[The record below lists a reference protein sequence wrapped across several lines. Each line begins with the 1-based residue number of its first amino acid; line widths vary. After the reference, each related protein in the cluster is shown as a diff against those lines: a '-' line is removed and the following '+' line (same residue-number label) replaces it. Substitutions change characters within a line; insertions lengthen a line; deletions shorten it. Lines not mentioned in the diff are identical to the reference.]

1 MCSKDKVKIGIIGA
15 METEVAALLEAMETG
30 RTEIIADMTFHESL
44 LHGREAVVVQ
54 CGVGKVNAGI
64 CTQTL
69 IREFGA
75 THIINTGVA
84 GSLNNQID
92 IGDFVICVDA
102 VQHDFDVSSL
112 GFGRGEI
119 PYTGISA
126 FKSDPLLRE
135 KAVAAVRTD
144 APGHQVFE
152 GRVCSGDQF
161 IYKISQKEEIL
172 NNFGGDC
179 CEMEGAAIA
188 QVCHLNHTPFVII
201 RAISDKPDGSK
212 IVNFPE
218 FSKEAA
224 ASCARIVCSM
234 VSRL

>member
-1 MCSKDKVKIGIIGA
+1 MCNKDKIKIGIIGA
-15 METEVAALLEAMETG
+15 METEVAALKEAMETG
-30 RTEIIADMTFHESL
+30 RTEVISDMTFHEGL
-44 LHGREAVVVQ
+44 LHGREVVVVQ
-54 CGVGKVNAGI
+54 CGVGKVNAAI

-102 VQHDFDVSSL
+102 VQHDFNVASL
-112 GFGRGEI
+112 GFANGEI
-119 PYTGISA
+119 PYTGIAA
-126 FKSDPLLRE
+126 FKADPLLRE
-135 KAVAAVRTD
+135 KAVEAVRTD
-144 APGHQVFE
+144 APDHQVFE

-161 IYKISQKEEIL
+161 IFQISQKEEIL
-172 NNFGGDC
+172 RNFGGDC

-201 RAISDKPDGSK
+201 RAISDKPDGS
-212 IVNFPE
+212 IFVDFPE

-224 ASCARIVCSM
+224 ASCARIICSM
-234 VSRL
+234 VAHF

>member
-1 MCSKDKVKIGIIGA
+1 MKIGIIGA
-15 METEVAALLEAMETG
+15 METEVAALKEAMETG
-30 RTEIIADMTFHESL
+30 RTEVISDMTFHEGL
-44 LHGREAVVVQ
+44 LHGREVVVVQ
-54 CGVGKVNAGI
+54 CGVGKVNAAI

-102 VQHDFDVSSL
+102 VQHDFNVASL
-112 GFGRGEI
+112 GFANGEI
-119 PYTGISA
+119 PYTGIAA
-126 FKSDPLLRE
+126 FKADPLLRE
-135 KAVAAVRTD
+135 KAVEAVRTD
-144 APGHQVFE
+144 APDHQVFE

-161 IYKISQKEEIL
+161 IFQISQKEEIL
-172 NNFGGDC
+172 RNFGGDC

-201 RAISDKPDGSK
+201 RAISDKPDGS
-212 IVNFPE
+212 VFVDFPE

-234 VSRL
+234 VAHF

>member
-1 MCSKDKVKIGIIGA
+1 MCNKDKIKIGIIGA
-15 METEVAALLEAMETG
+15 METEVAALKEAMETG
-30 RTEIIADMTFHESL
+30 RTEVISDMTFHEGL
-44 LHGREAVVVQ
+44 LHGREVVVVQ
-54 CGVGKVNAGI
+54 CGVGKVNAAI

-69 IREFGA
+69 IREFGV

-102 VQHDFDVSSL
+102 VQHDFNVASL
-112 GFGRGEI
+112 GFANGEI
-119 PYTGISA
+119 PYTGIAA
-126 FKSDPLLRE
+126 FKADPLLRE
-135 KAVAAVRTD
+135 KAVEAVRTD
-144 APGHQVFE
+144 APDHQVFE

-161 IYKISQKEEIL
+161 IFQISQKEEIL
-172 NNFGGDC
+172 RNFGGDC

-201 RAISDKPDGSK
+201 RAISDKPDGS
-212 IVNFPE
+212 IFVDFPE

-234 VSRL
+234 VAHF

>member
-1 MCSKDKVKIGIIGA
+1 MCNKDKIKIGIIGA
-15 METEVAALLEAMETG
+15 METEVAALKEAMETG
-30 RTEIIADMTFHESL
+30 RTEVISDMTFHEGL
-44 LHGREAVVVQ
+44 LHGREVVVVQ
-54 CGVGKVNAGI
+54 CGVGKVNAAI
-64 CTQTL
+64 FTQPL
-69 IREFGA
+69 ILEFGV

-102 VQHDFDVSSL
+102 VQHDFNVASL
-112 GFGRGEI
+112 GFANGEI
-119 PYTGISA
+119 PYTGIAA
-126 FKSDPLLRE
+126 FKADPLLRE
-135 KAVAAVRTD
+135 KAVEAVRTD
-144 APGHQVFE
+144 APDHQVFE

-161 IYKISQKEEIL
+161 IFQISQKEEIL
-172 NNFGGDC
+172 RNFGGDC

-201 RAISDKPDGSK
+201 RAISDKPDGS
-212 IVNFPE
+212 VFVDFPE

-234 VSRL
+234 VAHF

>member
-1 MCSKDKVKIGIIGA
+1 MCNKDKIKIGIIGA
-15 METEVAALLEAMETG
+15 METEVAALKEAMETG
-30 RTEIIADMTFHESL
+30 RTEVISDMTFHEGL
-44 LHGREAVVVQ
+44 LHGREVVVVQ
-54 CGVGKVNAGI
+54 CGVGKVNAAI

-84 GSLNNQID
+84 GSLNNQIN

-102 VQHDFDVSSL
+102 VQHDFNVASL
-112 GFGRGEI
+112 GFANGEI
-119 PYTGISA
+119 PYTGIAA
-126 FKSDPLLRE
+126 FKADPLLRE
-135 KAVAAVRTD
+135 KAVEAVRTD
-144 APGHQVFE
+144 APDHQVFE

-161 IYKISQKEEIL
+161 IFQISQKEEIL
-172 NNFGGDC
+172 RNFGGDC

-201 RAISDKPDGSK
+201 RAISDKPDGS
-212 IVNFPE
+212 IFVDFPE

-234 VSRL
+234 VAHF

>member
-1 MCSKDKVKIGIIGA
+1 MCNKDKIIIGIIGA
-15 METEVAALLEAMETG
+15 METEVAALKEAMETG
-30 RTEIIADMTFHESL
+30 RTEVISDMTFHEGL
-44 LHGREAVVVQ
+44 LHGREVVVVQ
-54 CGVGKVNAGI
+54 CGVGKVNAAI

-102 VQHDFDVSSL
+102 VQHDFNVASL
-112 GFGRGEI
+112 GFANGEI
-119 PYTGISA
+119 PYTGIAA
-126 FKSDPLLRE
+126 FKADPLLRE
-135 KAVAAVRTD
+135 KAVEAVRTD
-144 APGHQVFE
+144 APDHQVFE

-161 IYKISQKEEIL
+161 IFQISQKEEIL
-172 NNFGGDC
+172 RNFGGDC

-201 RAISDKPDGSK
+201 RAISDKPDGS
-212 IVNFPE
+212 IFVDFPE

-234 VSRL
+234 VAHF

>member
-1 MCSKDKVKIGIIGA
+1 MCNKDKIKIGIIGA
-15 METEVAALLEAMETG
+15 METEVAALKEAMETG
-30 RTEIIADMTFHESL
+30 RTEVISDMTFHEGL
-44 LHGREAVVVQ
+44 LHGREVVVVQ
-54 CGVGKVNAGI
+54 CGVGKVNAAI

-69 IREFGA
+69 IREFGV

-102 VQHDFDVSSL
+102 VQHDFNVASL
-112 GFGRGEI
+112 GFANGEI
-119 PYTGISA
+119 PYTGIAA
-126 FKSDPLLRE
+126 FKADPLLRE
-135 KAVAAVRTD
+135 KAVEAVRTD
-144 APGHQVFE
+144 APDHQVFE

-161 IYKISQKEEIL
+161 IFQISQKEEIL
-172 NNFGGDC
+172 RNFGGDC

-201 RAISDKPDGSK
+201 RAISDKPDGS
-212 IVNFPE
+212 VFVDFPE

-234 VSRL
+234 VAHF

>member
-1 MCSKDKVKIGIIGA
+1 MCNKDKIKIGIIGA
-15 METEVAALLEAMETG
+15 METEVAALKEAMETG
-30 RTEIIADMTFHESL
+30 KAEVISDMTFHEGL
-44 LHGREAVVVQ
+44 LHGREVVVVQ
-54 CGVGKVNAGI
+54 CGVGKVNAAI

-102 VQHDFDVSSL
+102 VQHDFNVASL
-112 GFGRGEI
+112 GFANGEI
-119 PYTGISA
+119 PYTGIAA
-126 FKSDPLLRE
+126 FKADPLLRE
-135 KAVAAVRTD
+135 KAVEAVRTD
-144 APGHQVFE
+144 APDHQVFE

-161 IYKISQKEEIL
+161 IFQISQKEEIL
-172 NNFGGDC
+172 RNFGGDC

-201 RAISDKPDGSK
+201 RAISDKPDGS
-212 IVNFPE
+212 VFVDFPE

-234 VSRL
+234 VAHF

>member
-1 MCSKDKVKIGIIGA
+1 M
-15 METEVAALLEAMETG
+15 AALKEAMETG
-30 RTEIIADMTFHESL
+30 RTEVISDMTFHEGL
-44 LHGREAVVVQ
+44 LHGREVVVVQ
-54 CGVGKVNAGI
+54 CGVGKVNAAI

-102 VQHDFDVSSL
+102 VQHDFNVASL
-112 GFGRGEI
+112 GFANGEI
-119 PYTGISA
+119 PYTGIAA
-126 FKSDPLLRE
+126 FKADPLLRE
-135 KAVAAVRTD
+135 KAVEAVRTD
-144 APGHQVFE
+144 APDHQVFE

-161 IYKISQKEEIL
+161 IFQISQKEEIL
-172 NNFGGDC
+172 RNFGGDC

-201 RAISDKPDGSK
+201 RAISDKPDGS
-212 IVNFPE
+212 VFVDFPE

-234 VSRL
+234 VAHF

>member
-1 MCSKDKVKIGIIGA
+1 MCNKDKVKIGIIGA
-15 METEVAALLEAMETG
+15 METEVAALKEAMETA
-30 RTEIIADMTFHESL
+30 RTEVIADMTFHEGL
-44 LHGREAVVVQ
+44 LCGQEAVVVQ

-102 VQHDFDVSSL
+102 VQHDFDVSAL
-112 GFGRGEI
+112 GFARGEV
-119 PYTGISA
+119 PYT
-126 FKSDPLLRE
+126 
-135 KAVAAVRTD
+135 VRRD

-152 GRVCSGDQF
+152 GRICSGDQF
-161 IYKISQKEEIL
+161 INRIAQKEEIL

-201 RAISDKPDGSK
+201 RAISDKPDGSEF
-212 IVNFPE
+212 VNFPE

-224 ASCARIVCSM
+224 ANCARIVCSM
-234 VSRL
+234 VSHF

>member
-1 MCSKDKVKIGIIGA
+1 MCNKDKIIIGIIGA
-15 METEVAALLEAMETG
+15 METEVAALKEAMETG
-30 RTEIIADMTFHESL
+30 RTEVISDMAFHEGL
-44 LHGREAVVVQ
+44 LHGREVVVVQ
-54 CGVGKVNAGI
+54 CGVGKVNAAI

-102 VQHDFDVSSL
+102 VQHDFNVASL
-112 GFGRGEI
+112 GFANGEI
-119 PYTGISA
+119 PYTGIAA
-126 FKSDPLLRE
+126 FKADPLLRE
-135 KAVAAVRTD
+135 KAVEAVRTD
-144 APGHQVFE
+144 APDHQVFE

-161 IYKISQKEEIL
+161 IFQISQKEEIL
-172 NNFGGDC
+172 RNFGGDC

-201 RAISDKPDGSK
+201 RAISDKPDGS
-212 IVNFPE
+212 IFVDFPE

-234 VSRL
+234 VAHF

>member
-1 MCSKDKVKIGIIGA
+1 MCNKDKIKIGIIGA
-15 METEVAALLEAMETG
+15 METEVAALKEAMETG
-30 RTEIIADMTFHESL
+30 RTEVISDMTFHEGL
-44 LHGREAVVVQ
+44 LHGREVVVVQ
-54 CGVGKVNAGI
+54 CGVGKVNAAI

-92 IGDFVICVDA
+92 IGDFVICADA
-102 VQHDFDVSSL
+102 VQHDFNVASL
-112 GFGRGEI
+112 GFANGEI
-119 PYTGISA
+119 PYTGIAA
-126 FKSDPLLRE
+126 FKADPLLRE
-135 KAVAAVRTD
+135 KAVEAVRTD
-144 APGHQVFE
+144 APDHQVFE

-161 IYKISQKEEIL
+161 IFQISQKEEIL
-172 NNFGGDC
+172 RNFGGDC

-201 RAISDKPDGSK
+201 RAISDKPDGS
-212 IVNFPE
+212 IFVDFPE

-234 VSRL
+234 VAHF

>member
-1 MCSKDKVKIGIIGA
+1 MCNKDKIIIGIIGA
-15 METEVAALLEAMETG
+15 METEVAALKEAMETG
-30 RTEIIADMTFHESL
+30 RTEVISDMTFHEGL
-44 LHGREAVVVQ
+44 LHGREVVVVQ
-54 CGVGKVNAGI
+54 CGVGKVNAAI

-102 VQHDFDVSSL
+102 VQHDFNVASL
-112 GFGRGEI
+112 GFANGEI
-119 PYTGISA
+119 PYTGIAA
-126 FKSDPLLRE
+126 FKADPLLRE
-135 KAVAAVRTD
+135 KAVEAVRTD
-144 APGHQVFE
+144 APNHQVFE

-161 IYKISQKEEIL
+161 IFQISQKEEIL
-172 NNFGGDC
+172 RNFGGDC

-201 RAISDKPDGSK
+201 RAISDKPDGS
-212 IVNFPE
+212 IFVDFPE

-234 VSRL
+234 VAHF

>member
-1 MCSKDKVKIGIIGA
+1 MCNKDKIKIGIIGA
-15 METEVAALLEAMETG
+15 METEVAALKEAMETG
-30 RTEIIADMTFHESL
+30 RTEVISDMTFHEGL
-44 LHGREAVVVQ
+44 LHGREVVVVQ
-54 CGVGKVNAGI
+54 CGVGKVNAAI

-102 VQHDFDVSSL
+102 VQHDFNVASL
-112 GFGRGEI
+112 GFANGEI
-119 PYTGISA
+119 PYTGIAA
-126 FKSDPLLRE
+126 FKACPLLRE
-135 KAVAAVRTD
+135 KAVEAVRTD
-144 APGHQVFE
+144 APDHQVFE

-161 IYKISQKEEIL
+161 IFQISQKEEIL
-172 NNFGGDC
+172 RNFGGDC

-201 RAISDKPDGSK
+201 RAISDKPDGS
-212 IVNFPE
+212 VFVDFPE

-234 VSRL
+234 VAHF